1 MLYFDFN
8 EKFLYN
14 IYRTSGQNL
23 ILQFNK
29 NSYIKEKKMRNKRC
43 KKIDLRLSDCEKESI
58 QQTAKKFN
66 MNTSQFIRF
75 ACE

>member
-1 MLYFDFN
+1 
-8 EKFLYN
+8 
-14 IYRTSGQNL
+14 
-23 ILQFNK
+23 
-29 NSYIKEKKMRNKRC
+29 MRNKRC

-75 ACE
+75 ACEQITRRICGNGEFQSGTDSEI